1 MKTERREKL
10 GGLDSTTSAERERE
24 RELLSR
30 IRDGDRQARED
41 LVLGNLGLVAAIAG
55 EYKPRGMDLDDLIQE
70 GTIALIG
77 AVERFDAEA
86 SSLSFAAFA
95 ARAIHQ
101 RLQRVLA
108 ESGSMIRVPYYLGLL
123 RRRFDWIRTRM
134 LNERRSA
141 GDGHADEPTVE
152 EVAERMGV
160 EVDRLANLRDAG
172 FAVESYSDAL
182 NDGDETLNEALARE
196 EPPELPLEVVEAM
209 TEVFAALKRLSR
221 FEAWVI
227 KRLYYLDG
235 SPAPTDRR
243 LARPYRD
250 LSRECRLP
258 VPRIKQIERE
268 ALDKLAAALEP
279 STLNIDDFRPSRSAA
294 LAG

>member
-1 MKTERREKL
+1 MRTSRREEL
-10 GGLDSTTSAERERE
+10 GGLDSTPSAERERE
-24 RELLSR
+24 RELLSQ
-30 IRDGDRQARED
+30 IREGGRQARED
-41 LVLGNLGLVAAIAG
+41 LVLANLRLVASIAG
-55 EYKPRGMDLDDLIQE
+55 GYRPRGMDLDDLIQE

-86 SSLSFAAFA
+86 SSTSFAAFA
-95 ARAIHQ
+95 ARAIHH

-108 ESGSMIRVPYYLGLL
+108 ESGSIIRIPYYLGLL
-123 RRRFDWIRTRM
+123 RRRFERTKARM
-134 LNERRSA
+134 LAERRSA
-141 GDGHADEPTVE
+141 GDGLADEPTAE

-235 SPAPTDRR
+235 SPEPSDRR
-243 LARPYRD
+243 RARPHRD
-250 LSRECRLP
+250 LSRECGLS

-268 ALDKLAAALEP
+268 ALDKLAEALQP
-279 STLNIDDFRPSRSAA
+279 STFKIADYQTTRPAA

>member
-1 MKTERREKL
+1 MRAARLQKL
-10 GGLDSTTSAERERE
+10 DGFATPPSADQE

-30 IRDGDRQARED
+30 IREGDRQARED
-41 LVLGNLGLVAAIAG
+41 LVLGNMRLVASIAG
-55 EYKPRGMDLDDLIQE
+55 AYRPRGMDLDDLIQE

-86 SSLSFAAFA
+86 GATGFAAFA
-95 ARAIHQ
+95 ARAIHH

-108 ESGSMIRVPYYLGLL
+108 ESGSMIRIPYYLGLL
-123 RRRFDWIRTRM
+123 RRRFERTRTQM
-134 LNERRSA
+134 LNEWRSA
-141 GDGHADEPTVE
+141 GDGHADEPTAE

-160 EVDRLANLRDAG
+160 EVDRLANLRDAD

-182 NDGDETLNEALARE
+182 GDGDETLNEALARE

-209 TEVFAALKRLSR
+209 TEVFEALKRLSR

-235 SPAPTDRR
+235 SPEPTDRR
-243 LARPYRD
+243 LGRPYRD
-250 LSRECRLP
+250 LSRECGLSVHRL
-258 VPRIKQIERE
+258 KQIERE
-268 ALDKLAAALEP
+268 ALDKLASALEP
-279 STLNIDDFRPSRSAA
+279 ATFKIADFQPARSAA